1 MADELII
8 GKKNTLSLYGEYTVG
23 ELLKPLQNEIML
35 FKTYIAGITHLDDD
49 EPVDELVTGDKLILK
64 RQPENR
70 FDENA
75 ILVLDQKERK
85 LGYVPERDNIVF
97 TRLMDAGK
105 YLTAKVVDI
114 NDNDYFR
121 KVGIEIYLIDF

>member
-1 MADELII
+1 MANELTI
-8 GKKNTLSLYGEYTVG
+8 GKLNTLSLYGEYEVG

-49 EPVDELVTGDKLILK
+49 EPVDKLETGDKLILK

-70 FDENA
+70 FDEKA

-85 LGYVPERDNIVF
+85 LGYVPEKDNIVF

-114 NDNDYFR
+114 NDAGYFR
-121 KVGIEIYLIDF
+121 KVGIEIYLVDF

>member
-49 EPVDELVTGDKLILK
+49 EPVDELETGDKLILK

-70 FDENA
+70 FDEKA

-85 LGYVPERDNIVF
+85 LGYVPEKDNIVF
-97 TRLMDAGK
+97 KRLMDAGK

-114 NDNDYFR
+114 NDDNYFR
-121 KVGIEIYLIDF
+121 KVGIEIYLVDF

>member
-23 ELLKPLQNEIML
+23 EILKPLQNEIML